1 MIRTQVQIN
10 EDQIKW
16 LKKKARDTG
25 VSVSHLIR
33 KSVDLYRSHM

>member
-16 LKKKARDTG
+16 LKKKQGTLG
-25 VSVSHLIR
+25 YPYPI
-33 KSVDLYRSHM
+33 

>member
-16 LKKKARDTG
+16 LKNKARDTG
-25 VSVSHLIR
+25 VSYPI
-33 KSVDLYRSHM
+33 